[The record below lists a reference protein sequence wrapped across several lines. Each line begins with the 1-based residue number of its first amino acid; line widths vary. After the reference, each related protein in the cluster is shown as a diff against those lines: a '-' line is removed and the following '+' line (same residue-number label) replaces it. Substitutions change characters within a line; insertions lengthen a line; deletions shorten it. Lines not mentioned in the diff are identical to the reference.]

1 MSNCTDFILYVAYC
15 RLSSPEFERML
26 EILRAW
32 GNGVISPNFATY
44 EILRIAEAETGIRA
58 LFEAYF
64 DMMDAPYD
72 SRCSSIFNAATSEY
86 RNGLHFQSGSAANS

>member
-1 MSNCTDFILYVAYC
+1 
-15 RLSSPEFERML
+15 ML
-26 EILRAW
+26 EIIRVW
-32 GNGVISPNFATY
+32 GNGVISPNLATY
-44 EILRIAEAETGIRA
+44 EILRIAETKTGMRT

-72 SRCSSIFNAATSEY
+72 SRCSITFNAATSEY